1 MQTTKSPEEMDQT
14 EFELEVL
21 LRNHESSIGVERNL
35 AVDAS
40 AHIKYRHI
48 RDRWHHHYQDKKLLS
63 DFQEVLPALEPNT
76 AQSSNEDPLEK
87 EIINS
92 KG

>member
-21 LRNHESSIGVERNL
+21 PRNHESSIGVERNL

-40 AHIKYRHI
+40 AHIKYRHSK
-48 RDRWHHHYQDKKLLS
+48 DR
-63 DFQEVLPALEPNT
+63 
-76 AQSSNEDPLEK
+76 
-87 EIINS
+87 
-92 KG
+92 